1 MSDQIAGL
9 FEAMNPDEVANSHAG
24 VVVDHA
30 RNEPRIGFAFL
41 LSYRYGG
48 HGRKGSNQ
56 QGSATHSG
64 RMSHSVGHG

>member
-1 MSDQIAGL
+1 MSDQIPGL
-9 FEAMNPDEVANSHAG
+9 FEAMNPDEVADSHAG

-48 HGRKGSNQ
+48 HGRRPK
-56 QGSATHSG
+56 
-64 RMSHSVGHG
+64 